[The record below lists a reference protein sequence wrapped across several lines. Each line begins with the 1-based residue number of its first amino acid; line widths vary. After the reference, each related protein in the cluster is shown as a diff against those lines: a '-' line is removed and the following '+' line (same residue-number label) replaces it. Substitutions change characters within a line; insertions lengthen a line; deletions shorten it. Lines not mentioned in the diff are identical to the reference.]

1 MIQRPKGT
9 RDFSAETMDR
19 RNYVERLFRDV
30 CRRFGFGEIRT
41 PTFEH
46 TELFTARSGPQ
57 IVEDIYSFEDKAGR
71 EIALR
76 PEVTASVF
84 RYFVSEMRNAPK
96 PLKWY
101 YMSNCFRYEEPQK
114 GRYREFYHYGAE
126 VIGSKPL
133 YGDAEIISLAV
144 GCLSSTGMKRL
155 DVRVGN
161 IGILRGV
168 LDIPREEQTRCLQLL
183 DKRDLQGLR
192 ATLDSL
198 GRSDLYDTCER
209 LIGLRG
215 GDEILEEAEGLVSSE
230 EVKDQIEYL
239 RALAQRLRK
248 YGVEDFDLDLSVIR
262 GLDYYTGM
270 VFEIDSPDLGAE
282 KQICGGGSYA
292 FGDTIGGGEIFAT
305 GFAIGFDRVLLVLE
319 EQGIQLPL
327 PTLDIFVVPIGETMR
342 DNALAILRELREGGL
357 SCDMDLNERGP
368 SKNLD
373 YANVV
378 KARIALLVGE
388 DEWSR
393 GSVSVRDMQ
402 SGEQNEVKKEK
413 LAEEISTT
421 LRD

>member
-239 RALAQRLRK
+239 RALAPRLRK